1 MPDTNGKNKTN
12 KKHRNTVKNKKR
24 QYNFNKKR
32 EFGKGEIGKKIAKA
46 VTPTNFVDVLP
57 LGGKAV
63 KGAKAAYKYLTS

>member
-1 MPDTNGKNKTN
+1 MPTNNNNKTD

-24 QYNFNKKR
+24 KYNFSKGKTYT
-32 EFGKGEIGKKIAKA
+32 GKGTVGEKIAKA
-46 VTPTNFVDVLP
+46 VTPTSFADVLP